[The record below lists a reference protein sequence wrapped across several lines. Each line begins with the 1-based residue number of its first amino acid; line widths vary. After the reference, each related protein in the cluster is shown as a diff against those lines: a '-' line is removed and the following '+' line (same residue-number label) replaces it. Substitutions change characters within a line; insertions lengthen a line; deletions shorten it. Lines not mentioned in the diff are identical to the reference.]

1 MGQLLD
7 SGTTVAGLK
16 HDMDH
21 HFMSHWHDFNHLT
34 ILSWHNSTGAA
45 MANAATAADINILK
59 PVQNGPVPDCRPD
72 DVKFNLDY
80 RDLCTDA
87 TPEDNTILRAEYFFE
102 LPQTSVE
109 VLNGAGNPRML
120 TTFHGA
126 ADLQTLSA
134 VEFKDQIL
142 HHVPHE
148 GPITLA
154 DAPFG
159 VANASIDDTSAM
171 EIIEK
176 LYLKIALPTIEN
188 SVFRTLCPGY
198 TNKPH
203 AALEG
208 LCQSVKDE
216 EGNVTTVTVSQY
228 FAMIQNAI
236 RTFANMDEYPVDV
249 CRIFIDGLH
258 EDIKGFFVDLYPE
271 HAAPHP
277 LNARSQRKSME
288 TILTKATT
296 AETRVLSTNRLI
308 ARSTGQVFHASTY
321 ASQCEETLQQ
331 YNVPSPAGS
340 RSPSPTKK
348 RARQPMGK
356 GHSCHGCGDFTHKWA
371 DCPKRHIPAIQ
382 ERAKQ
387 NIEAFAKKKTGK
399 EGRWLKKSP
408 NLTDFSSEA
417 RNKITKQVLEA
428 QAKNTTVSDEAS
440 SEVSSLTNPQPNSS
454 TPGGMGRGSTRGQ
467 KNPYIFFSD
476 VQESITTVLS
486 SATSR
491 PILPVPIDTNV
502 PHVAL
507 PLGNDNDENPVC
519 VTAA

>member
-1 MGQLLD
+1 MVPPVASNPFLIVVFAMSDPPSSVTRGRFLPKELVQHVVGSKTCYVYPRLNALMPIEEKAYGFWTTTTSLKDLRLPNQTYIDQMGQLLD

-21 HFMSHWHDFNHLT
+21 HFTSHWHDFNHLT

-72 DVKFNLDY
+72 DVKFVRVRINLDY

-126 ADLQTLSA
+126 ADLRTLSA
-134 VEFKDQIL
+134 AEFKDQIL

-228 FAMIQNAI
+228 FAMIQNAT

-258 EDIKGFFVDLYPE
+258 EDVKGFFVDLYPE

-288 TILTKATT
+288 TIPTKPTP

-308 ARSTGQVFHASTY
+308 AR
-321 ASQCEETLQQ
+321 
-331 YNVPSPAGS
+331 
-340 RSPSPTKK
+340 
-348 RARQPMGK
+348 
-356 GHSCHGCGDFTHKWA
+356 
-371 DCPKRHIPAIQ
+371 
-382 ERAKQ
+382 
-387 NIEAFAKKKTGK
+387 
-399 EGRWLKKSP
+399 
-408 NLTDFSSEA
+408 
-417 RNKITKQVLEA
+417 
-428 QAKNTTVSDEAS
+428 
-440 SEVSSLTNPQPNSS
+440 
-454 TPGGMGRGSTRGQ
+454 
-467 KNPYIFFSD
+467 
-476 VQESITTVLS
+476 
-486 SATSR
+486 
-491 PILPVPIDTNV
+491 
-502 PHVAL
+502 
-507 PLGNDNDENPVC
+507 
-519 VTAA
+519 